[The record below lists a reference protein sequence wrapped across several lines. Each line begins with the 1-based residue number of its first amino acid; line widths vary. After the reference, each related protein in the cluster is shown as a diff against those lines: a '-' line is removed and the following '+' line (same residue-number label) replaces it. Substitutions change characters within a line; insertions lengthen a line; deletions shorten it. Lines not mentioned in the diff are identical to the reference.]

1 MRYIALIHADE
12 AAWAGLE
19 EAERARVYGDYRAF
33 AEEGRR
39 AGVVVGGQELRPVR
53 SATTVRVRDGQTA
66 VSDGPY
72 AETKE
77 ALGGFFVLACG
88 SLEEAV
94 EWAARIPGAAHGA
107 VEVRQVHV
115 DEEPAAP
122 AAGERLEVAS

>member
-12 AAWAGLE
+12 DAWTALD
-19 EAERARVYGDYRAF
+19 EAERGRVYDAYRAF
-33 AEEGRR
+33 AEEGRT
-39 AGVVVGGQELRPVR
+39 AGVVLGGEELQPVR
-53 SATTVRVRDGQTA
+53 SATTVRVRGGQTT

-88 SLEEAV
+88 SIEEAV

-115 DEEPAAP
+115 DEDAA
-122 AAGERLEVAS
+122 ASASGERVEVAS